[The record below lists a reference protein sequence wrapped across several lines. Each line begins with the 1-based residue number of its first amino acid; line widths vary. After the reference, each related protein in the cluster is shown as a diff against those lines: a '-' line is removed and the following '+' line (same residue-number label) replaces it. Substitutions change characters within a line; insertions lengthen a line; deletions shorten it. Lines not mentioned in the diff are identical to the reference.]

1 MGNVEWLIVFLESPK
16 VHPSLMDV
24 QVLMAVQLL
33 VEFARDFQ
41 DHSFLHNVYQYILFD
56 MRIWGRSQFHVRI
69 GELSNF
75 C

>member
-1 MGNVEWLIVFLESPK
+1 
-16 VHPSLMDV
+16 MDV